1 MTPVRHVDGA
11 GKSSNMR
18 VKKEKAVDVCW
29 LGAYHGSAK
38 VQVGRVPPLLPTK
51 ARCLLSPR
59 RTRLWENKIGKPR
72 AL

>member
-1 MTPVRHVDGA
+1 MTSVRHDDESR
-11 GKSSNMR
+11 KSSNMR
-18 VKKEKAVDVCW
+18 AKKEKAVDVCR

-59 RTRLWENKIGKPR
+59 RTRL
-72 AL
+72 